1 MVDKSGSML
10 DFIDF
15 SQMKTKWDLVSRAV
29 SEMVDTFTSAD
40 FISLVTFSDLAESV
54 INETGLIKGDE
65 ENREILKEALLNEV
79 PVGHTNFTAAFE
91 AAFPL
96 LWEGCD
102 DEPAPCSNCEKIILF
117 LTDGRDTSA
126 EDWKSIKP
134 SEMASNIERLQE
146 KLKKKTGKRAT
157 IFTYSLSDHA
167 DDGIPRQIA
176 CANDGAWAFIDVHT
190 NTLDAL
196 NSYYL
201 YEASKRRTESPF
213 WIEPYEDAAG
223 LGLVTTVAMPFY
235 ARGTRDVP
243 DVFLGVMGHDII
255 LRELDFDG
263 VTSDQVISAIIRRT
277 KGCHLADTTPCEL
290 QVYRNAHDERALCAD
305 PYPVALD
312 APVDAD
318 TEERYVKC
326 YAFRDRY
333 YLRSVEEVKQT
344 EAVSICA
351 DMDGELV
358 SIEDKDELAFLAN
371 LASIDGSW
379 VGAEKTPTA
388 NFAWLDDSLPDL
400 KEDSEFWGIQEPFFR
415 DGTERC
421 VTIDTR
427 GAIANLRAVPCSG
440 VATYICRFDTDA
452 PCLAGVADEDK
463 KGYLKV
469 PPLNKCVDEIEAID
483 ETRPIKD
490 VKKLSA
496 KDVMCSLGKK
506 RTNEELMCC

>member
-1 MVDKSGSML
+1 ML
-10 DFIDF
+10 DYIDF
-15 SQMKTKWDLVSRAV
+15 LQMNTKWDLVSRAV
-29 SEMVDTFTSAD
+29 SEMIDTFTSAD

-54 INETGLIKGDE
+54 MNETGLIRGDGG
-65 ENREILKEALLNEV
+65 NRERLKEALRNEV
-79 PVGHTNFTAAFE
+79 PVGYTNFTAAFE

-117 LTDGRDTSA
+117 LTDGRDTSG

-134 SEMASNIERLQE
+134 SEMASNIERLQD

-213 WIEPYEDAAG
+213 WIEPYEDASG

-243 DVFLGVMGHDII
+243 DVFLGVVGHDII
-255 LRELDFDG
+255 LRELEFEG
-263 VTSDQVISAIIRRT
+263 VTSNQVISEIIRRS
-277 KGCHLADTTPCEL
+277 KDCHLADTTPCEL

-305 PYPVALD
+305 PYPVVLD

-318 TEERYVKC
+318 TKERYVKC

-344 EAVSICA
+344 EAVSICE